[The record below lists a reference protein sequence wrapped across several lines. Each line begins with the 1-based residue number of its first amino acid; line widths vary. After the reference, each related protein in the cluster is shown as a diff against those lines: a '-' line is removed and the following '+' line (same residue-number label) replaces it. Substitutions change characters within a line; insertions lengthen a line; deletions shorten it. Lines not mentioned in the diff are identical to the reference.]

1 MKRTLYIICIV
12 SILLSFSSCLEN
24 KKCYEGAEQVIEV
37 EELKITLTDEFFDTS
52 DLAEDFLACYG
63 AADVSVFF
71 LKETFEEIGANDK
84 VTVGQYINFLREN
97 FEAEEMTSAINEGGV
112 VYFTYVGKGEVNYK
126 YFVAAF
132 KSDGA
137 FWSIQFACEESAYDE
152 YKPYFLKW
160 SRTVTFNYDM

>member
-12 SILLSFSSCLEN
+12 SILLSLSSCLEN
-24 KKCYEGAEQVIEV
+24 KKSYEGAEQVIKV
-37 EELKITLTDEFFDTS
+37 EELNITLTDEFFDNS

-63 AADVSVFF
+63 AADTTVFF
-71 LKETFEEIGANDK
+71 TKETFEEIGADK
-84 VTVGQYINFLREN
+84 RVTVGQYINYVRDN
-97 FEAEEMTSAINEGGV
+97 FEADEMTSAINEGGV

-132 KSDGA
+132 KSEDA
-137 FWSIQFACEESAYDE
+137 FWTIQFACEESVYDE

-160 SRTVTFNYDM
+160 SRTVTFNYDI